1 MSLACLKSSASTLSF
16 FAAFSENPGE
26 SGCIRNRYVYQTR
39 DGHRKRRTQF
49 HRAAQPP
56 RVPSTGADRK
66 LCITPSA
73 QLANG
78 RPSRMVPIEEA
89 LSQVRG
95 DGHVGKNR
103 ALNLPRSV
111 PFQPQ
116 LSGTGNGAANGSLN
130 GAANGATAS
139 NGSRGTVARV
149 ASVNGAVR
157 NGSPNQDSVRNVAL
171 SRSQGPLRYPSV
183 VSSAQAVQLAAPL
196 EPTVLS
202 LGNEPIENEL
212 RVLPSDES
220 FKWAKDKYNKRERSI
235 DVWSFV
241 ILLRA
246 RLFLLDAKWSYL
258 GGFSESKQVRSGVC
272 TWRGMLSSL

>member
-1 MSLACLKSSASTLSF
+1 
-16 FAAFSENPGE
+16 
-26 SGCIRNRYVYQTR
+26 
-39 DGHRKRRTQF
+39 
-49 HRAAQPP
+49 
-56 RVPSTGADRK
+56 
-66 LCITPSA
+66 
-73 QLANG
+73 
-78 RPSRMVPIEEA
+78 MVPIEEA

-116 LSGTGNGAANGSLN
+116 LSGAGNGAAS
-130 GAANGATAS
+130 A
-139 NGSRGTVARV
+139 
-149 ASVNGAVR
+149 NGAVR
-157 NGSPNQDSVRNVAL
+157 NGSLDQNSVQNVAL
-171 SRSQGPLRYPSV
+171 SRSQGPPRYPSV

-196 EPTVLS
+196 GPTALS
-202 LGNEPIENEL
+202 LGDEPIESEL

-246 RLFLLDAKWSYL
+246 RLFLFDAKWSYL
-258 GGFSESKQVRSGVC
+258 GGFSEGKQVRSGVC
-272 TWRGMLSSL
+272 SWWGMLSSL